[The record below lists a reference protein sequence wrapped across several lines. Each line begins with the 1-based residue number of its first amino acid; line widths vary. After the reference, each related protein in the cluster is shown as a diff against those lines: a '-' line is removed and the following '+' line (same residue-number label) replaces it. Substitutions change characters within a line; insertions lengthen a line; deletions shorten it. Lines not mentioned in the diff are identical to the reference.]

1 MLSIL
6 KSALNANSSEM
17 GIISNNIANANSTAF
32 KKSSANFEHIY
43 SIHKSTNPDVFS
55 GRGVG
60 MSDPRIQM
68 SQGSFQTTGGALDLA
83 ISGTGFFPV
92 IQGDQLDTPFF
103 TRDGSFNITA
113 KGEVVTNDGL
123 KVMGYLGDD
132 KTVLKNLIIPTT
144 KQNPDQ
150 TTSIISNIN
159 VASNGKIT
167 ATYGLDDEVIIGSFA
182 LASFINGPGLTPTGN
197 NRFQNNLKSGLP
209 KFGIPMDGSF
219 GKINAGYLERANVDI
234 TSEMVTMLKTQ
245 QAFSGVSRLLQTEV
259 DIAKRLIDG

>member
-32 KKSSANFEHIY
+32 KKSTANFEHIY
-43 SIHKSTNPDVFS
+43 SIHKSTNPDAFS